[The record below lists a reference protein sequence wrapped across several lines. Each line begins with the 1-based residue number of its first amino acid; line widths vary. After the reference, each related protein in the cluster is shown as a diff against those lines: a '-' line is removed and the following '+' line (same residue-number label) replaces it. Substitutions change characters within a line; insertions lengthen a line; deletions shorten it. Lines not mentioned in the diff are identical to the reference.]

1 MSNQEPPVGIDRKEH
16 RDLEGRQHRVWQ
28 RRVALSLAAV
38 FPILGLLNVFG
49 QRARLASVD
58 SAAASLRIDS
68 PARVR
73 GGLIFT
79 TKIVIDA
86 HQQIQDARLFLAS
99 GWFQGMTYNA
109 IAPQPSTQE
118 SVGSWV
124 VFDFGKL
131 DAGQR
136 FPIWISWQ
144 TNPTNVGRHSQDVQ
158 LYDGDV
164 RILTFHR
171 AITIFP

>member
-1 MSNQEPPVGIDRKEH
+1 M
-16 RDLEGRQHRVWQ
+16 
-28 RRVALSLAAV
+28 
-38 FPILGLLNVFG
+38 
-49 QRARLASVD
+49 
-58 SAAASLRIDS
+58 
-68 PARVR
+68 
-73 GGLIFT
+73 IFT

-131 DAGQR
+131 DTGQR

-158 LYDGDV
+158 LFDGDV
-164 RILTFHR
+164 HILTFHR